1 MNNLEQSQIFF
12 LISSVGFIVLWSLMA
27 IFLFYLIKAMHTVSR
42 IADKIEKDVHNIS
55 NSTKEMVE
63 DMRDS
68 AVFRF
73 LFGKNKRHS
82 KD

>member
-1 MNNLEQSQIFF
+1 
-12 LISSVGFIVLWSLMA
+12 
-27 IFLFYLIKAMHTVSR
+27 MHTVSR